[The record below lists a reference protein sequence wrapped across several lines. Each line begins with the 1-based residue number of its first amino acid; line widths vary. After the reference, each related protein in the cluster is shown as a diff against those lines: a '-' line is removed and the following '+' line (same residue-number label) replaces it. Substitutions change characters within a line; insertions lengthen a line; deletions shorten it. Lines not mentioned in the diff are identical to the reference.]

1 LGNMLYLHAEL
12 KTFKDQKKFHFTIMN
27 KKKIVVVGGGPAG
40 MMAAITA
47 GGKAHNVVLLEKNH
61 MLGKKLLLTGNSR
74 CNLTNSRELDSFLS
88 HYSKNG
94 AFLRDAFKQFFNRD
108 LIRFF
113 EKRGLG
119 CISDGEK
126 RVFPRDDKAQS
137 VLEILKNELLNNKV
151 SIFYNSPA
159 GGIISSKKQVTG
171 IKLENGKIISCNAV
185 ILATGGISYPET
197 GSTGD
202 GFSFAEKLGHTVEP
216 LKPGLVPLVV
226 EEKYPSVLKGLSL
239 QNVIINIFLGN
250 YKTADRKGD
259 IIFTSRGVSGP
270 LILSVSGAISDLLTK
285 NKTLTMKIDQFPD
298 ISKEEFPSFFNKLL
312 KKHASKTIK
321 NTLKTFIPQR
331 LCDLFLEINHIDKT
345 KKSNRLTKQEG
356 FLLASM
362 CKAFPLTIL
371 RTAKI
376 TEAMITR
383 GGVSLKEI
391 DPRAMASRLIKGL
404 YFAGEIIDIDGD
416 SGGYNLQEAFS
427 TGYLAGLSASQIG
440 YENAIELYNL
450 K

>member
-1 LGNMLYLHAEL
+1 
-12 KTFKDQKKFHFTIMN
+12 
-27 KKKIVVVGGGPAG
+27 

-47 GGKAHNVVLLEKNH
+47 GENCHNVILLEKNH

-74 CNLTNSRELDSFLS
+74 CNLTNSRGLDSFLLN
-88 HYSKNG
+88 YSKNG

-113 EKRGLG
+113 EKRGME
-119 CISDGEK
+119 CISRGEK

-137 VLEILKNELLNNKV
+137 VLEILKNELLRTKV
-151 SIFYNSPA
+151 SIFYNSPS
-159 GGIISSKKQVTG
+159 GNIVYSKKQVTG
-171 IKLENGKIISCNAV
+171 IKLENGKIISCDAV
-185 ILATGGISYPET
+185 VLATGGISYPET

-202 GFSFAEKLGHTVEP
+202 GFSFAKESGHTIVP
-216 LKPGLVPLVV
+216 LKPGLVPLVIK
-226 EEKYPSVLKGLSL
+226 EKYPSKLKGLSL
-239 QNVIINIFLGN
+239 RNVTIDIFCDN
-250 YKTADRKGD
+250 HKTVSRKGD

-270 LILSVSGAISDLLTK
+270 LILSISGFVSDLLTK

-298 ISKEEFPSFFNKLL
+298 MSKEEFSSFLSKLL

-321 NTLKTFIPQR
+321 NTLRTLIPQR
-331 LCDLFLEINHIDKT
+331 LCDLFLEITPIDET

-356 FLLASM
+356 FLFASM

-371 RTAKI
+371 KTAEI

-383 GGVSLKEI
+383 GGISLKEI
-391 DPRAMASRLIKGL
+391 DPRTMASRLIRGL

-427 TGYLAGLSASQIG
+427 TGYLAGLSASKIRDTSR
-440 YENAIELYNL
+440 
-450 K
+450 